1 MSSIV
6 SPGGYQDTEHWEC
19 YSCQS
24 EFTNEKFT
32 NMIHL
37 KKRSR
42 KGRSVPKDSFL
53 NEEQPGDD
61 QHKTDLAVGNRVR
74 QLRKVRGRSLK
85 ELALRA
91 GLSVGFLS
99 QIERGLSSASVR
111 ALARIAEALEVSI
124 ADVFP
129 IEPQDDDRQRVVAGP
144 SERKRIEMADS
155 GAIKELLT
163 PFNRTPRLDI
173 FIVTLQP
180 GGRSGDDAYAHS
192 GEEAGFVMEGGIELV
207 VDGKKH
213 ILGEGDSFRF
223 NSNRPHQFRNAGDR
237 PAKAIWVNYREK

>member
-1 MSSIV
+1 M
-6 SPGGYQDTEHWEC
+6 
-19 YSCQS
+19 
-24 EFTNEKFT
+24 
-32 NMIHL
+32 
-37 KKRSR
+37 
-42 KGRSVPKDSFL
+42 PKDSL
-53 NEEQPGDD
+53 AGNSSLGDEQ
-61 QHKTDLAVGNRVR
+61 HRTDVAVGNRVR

-124 ADVFP
+124 GDVFP
-129 IEPQDDDRQRVVAGP
+129 SEPSSDEGHRITAGP
-144 SERKRIEMADS
+144 AERKRIDLADS
-155 GAIKELLT
+155 GTLKELLT
-163 PFNRTPRLDI
+163 PFSRVPRLDI
-173 FIVTLQP
+173 FIITLQP
-180 GGRSGDDAYAHS
+180 GGKSGDEAYAHS
-192 GEEAGFVMEGGIELV
+192 GEEAGFVMEGGIELI

-237 PAKAIWVNYREK
+237 PAKALWVNYREK